1 MVKNEIINYFLH
13 SKIMTEWHYFQ
24 YHFNYYLNGS
34 IHPFA
39 DSIVRLVMDIE
50 DKLPGAGRDYIKK
63 IENINGR
70 EKFEPHYDQLLQVLS
85 EMLIVHRT
93 LTFDWNVSRSFAYE
107 PKAGNSNMNPELVV
121 NTKAFSL
128 GVEVKAPEFL
138 KKHTERANRKFQL
151 PTRSDF
157 RNTFDKEEIMLPR
170 DNVIK
175 DFLLSANSKFKSF
188 KEEVPNFYG
197 ILVIVW
203 DDFVYEPI
211 SALLNVQA
219 GLFTENSFALDTN
232 GNLVKYENI
241 DAVVITRHLI
251 NIVHGT
257 REEPLPYPVKHAL
270 GYGRKEEFPFK
281 IIIKNPFI
289 NTVIPEEVIDCY
301 QAYENWEELGSE
313 YGSIDLIEWIN

>member
-1 MVKNEIINYFLH
+1 MTKSEIINNFLH

-24 YHFNYYLNGS
+24 YHFNFYLNNS
-34 IHPFA
+34 SHPFA
-39 DSIVRLVMDIE
+39 DSIVRLVTDIE
-50 DKLPGAGRDYIKK
+50 EKLPGAGRDYIKK

-70 EKFEPHYDQLLQVLS
+70 EKFVPHYDQLLQVLS

-93 LTFDWNVSRSFAYE
+93 LKFDWDVSRSFAYE

-128 GVEVKAPEFL
+128 VIEAKAPEFV
-138 KKHTERANRKFQL
+138 KKQNERANREFQL
-151 PTRSDF
+151 PTRSPF
-157 RNTFDKEEIMLPR
+157 INTFDKEEIMLPR

-188 KEEVPNFYG
+188 KKEIPKFYG

-219 GLFTENSFALDTN
+219 GLFTENSFASDAN
-232 GNLVKYENI
+232 GNPFIYENI
-241 DAVVITRHLI
+241 DAVVITRHLV

-257 REEPLPYPVKHAL
+257 RGKPLPHPIEHAL
-270 GYGRKEEFPFK
+270 DYGRKEEFPYK

-289 NTVIPEEVIDCY
+289 NTVIPEEIIDCY
-301 QAYENWEELGSE
+301 QVYENLEKLGSE
-313 YGSIDLIEWIN
+313 YDSIDLIKWIN